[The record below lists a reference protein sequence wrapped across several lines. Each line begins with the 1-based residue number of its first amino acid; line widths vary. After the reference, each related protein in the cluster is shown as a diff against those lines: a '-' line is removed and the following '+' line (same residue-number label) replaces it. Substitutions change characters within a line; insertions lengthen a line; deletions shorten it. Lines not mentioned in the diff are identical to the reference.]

1 MASLLDVAVVG
12 GADVAWLGV
21 WEQNPRAIS
30 FYAKNGFA
38 VVGEHVFVLG
48 KDPQRDLVLAKRLS

>member
-1 MASLLDVAVVG
+1 MASLLDTAVAG

-30 FYAKNGFA
+30 FYAKSGFA
-38 VVGEHVFVLG
+38 VVGDHVFVLG